1 MLEEQL
7 LKMQDQM
14 LDAEAAAHR
23 SRLENERNKSDL
35 ESMNEETERLR
46 SQLVEKTFLL
56 EDFEAIKEK
65 LNETERILDLQA

>member
-23 SRLENERNKSDL
+23 YRLENERNKSDL